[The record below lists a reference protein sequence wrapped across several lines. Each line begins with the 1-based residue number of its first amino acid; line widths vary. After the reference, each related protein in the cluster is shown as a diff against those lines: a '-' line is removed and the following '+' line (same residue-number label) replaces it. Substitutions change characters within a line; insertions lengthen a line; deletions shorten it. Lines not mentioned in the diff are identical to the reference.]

1 VALLISTSER
11 NVRYA
16 LGVTFVA
23 HALNHSLTLLYPVI
37 MVQLADLYPE
47 TTMVT
52 LGFIGTVHYVLWG
65 VGAIPAGWITD
76 RLGARTVLII
86 YLGGAAASAFLL
98 TLAPGLT
105 SLAVGLAFL
114 GIFCSLYHPAGLTL
128 LSHHSPRLSRHMGIH
143 GIAGSLGLTLGPL
156 LGGILASAYGWR
168 VPYQFFGLVALL
180 AAVVIARYA
189 PAELGQRPE
198 EGHHSD
204 QPTRFRPLVF
214 SYMIGIFMGLAHR
227 GTISFLPL
235 HFSTQFTGLLDPVL
249 IGGLLTALVL
259 GSGIAGQILGGRL
272 GERYLRTEVL
282 GIVVA
287 MNIPLLLAMF
297 YLRGPWLIIAA
308 IGWGVTNFAYQPIA
322 NSLIADF
329 SSSRQRG
336 TLFGILNG
344 VSFGIGALAS
354 TLAGA
359 IADQWDTAAIFLGM
373 SMLLVPAVLVGL
385 FMRKVKTP
393 QIIAAN

>member
-1 VALLISTSER
+1 MISASER

-198 EGHHSD
+198 DGHHSD
-204 QPTRFRPLVF
+204 RPTRFRPLVF

-235 HFSTQFTGLLDPVL
+235 HFSTHFAGLLDPVL

-373 SMLLVPAVLVGL
+373 AMLLVPAVLVGL